1 MKNGD
6 FPVRYVTNYQRVP
19 GITWISFRHR
29 NFLCNS
35 YSSMFWK
42 ILAKFKVS
50 AVHADSSVDLRAVF
64 LAQSLGA
71 RHTVAPHHRRL
82 RMNLLP
88 TKKSWLWS
96 QNCRSSSFFFRT
108 FFEGVAFCKCTTR
121 RPKVFAP
128 APASFFR
135 CTVLAPLRCRGP
147 SVLKKKQLLVG
158 TQKKCT
164 VLEKTHRDF
173 CKFGIVLI
181 CLDKQ
186 SISKIFARKKAGAE
200 FEVSIG
206 GPGI

>member
-96 QNCRSSSFFFRT
+96 QNCRSSSFFSELFLKALLFANAQHAAQKFSRLHQPRFFAALFWLRWDAGVLRYWKKTIVSRNTEKMHGFRKNT
-108 FFEGVAFCKCTTR
+108 PWF
-121 RPKVFAP
+121 
-128 APASFFR
+128 
-135 CTVLAPLRCRGP
+135 L
-147 SVLKKKQLLVG
+147 
-158 TQKKCT
+158 
-164 VLEKTHRDF
+164 
-173 CKFGIVLI
+173 
-181 CLDKQ
+181 
-186 SISKIFARKKAGAE
+186 
-200 FEVSIG
+200 
-206 GPGI
+206 